1 MRIFVRSSKFIFPY
15 NVSLLEIL
23 HLVYRISIFGL
34 QETLLIISTKEYK
47 EILEVCMPI
56 VNRMAELH
64 DEITGWPREFHSNP
78 ELLYDVHQT
87 AKSVAEKLQSF
98 GCDEVVC
105 GIGKTGL
112 VGIIRGKNGDNGKVI
127 GLRADMDA
135 LPIHELTRKPWASK
149 TPGKMHACGHDGHTS
164 MLLGAAKYLAETRNF
179 EGSVAVIFQPA
190 EEGGAGGK
198 AMVDDGMME
207 RFGITEVY
215 GMHNL
220 PGLEVG
226 KFSIRSGAIM
236 AATDS
241 FDIKVIGQGGHA
253 AMPHLGVDPIV
264 IAAQIITGI
273 QQIVSR
279 SSNPLES
286 LIISVTKVDG
296 GSAYNVIPNE
306 VVLKGTIRSLNSEVR
321 EFAKVQLEKIASGI
335 AKANSAKTE
344 IRIVSGYPVTYNHEA
359 QTQIAGNVAGLVGG
373 IGGVDMDVMP
383 MMGGEDFSY
392 MLEAKPGAFIFTGNG
407 DSSGLH
413 HPEYDFNDLAIPH
426 GCSYWIKLV
435 ETEMN
440 TSA

>member
-1 MRIFVRSSKFIFPY
+1 
-15 NVSLLEIL
+15 
-23 HLVYRISIFGL
+23 
-34 QETLLIISTKEYK
+34 
-47 EILEVCMPI
+47 MPI

-64 DEITGWPREFHSNP
+64 DEITGWRREFHSNP

-87 AKSVAEKLQSF
+87 AESVAEKLQSF

-112 VGIIRGKNGDNGKVI
+112 VGIIRGNRGDNGKVI

-135 LPIHELTRKPWASK
+135 LPIHEQTGKPWASK
-149 TPGKMHACGHDGHTS
+149 ISGKMHACGHDGHTS

-198 AMVDDGMME
+198 AMVDDGLME

-241 FDIKVIGQGGHA
+241 FDIKIIGYGGHA
-253 AMPHLGVDPIV
+253 AMPHLSVDPIV
-264 IAAQIITGI
+264 IGAQIIVGI
-273 QQIVSR
+273 QSIVSR
-279 SSNPLES
+279 GSNPLEA
-286 LIISVTKVDG
+286 LVISVTKINAG
-296 GSAYNVIPNE
+296 NAYNVIPNE
-306 VVLKGTIRSLNSEVR
+306 VVLKGTIRSLNNEVR
-321 EFAKVQLEKIASGI
+321 EFAKKQLCKIASGI
-335 AKANSAKTE
+335 AEANSAQTE
-344 IRIVSGYPVTYNHEA
+344 IDIVAGYPVTTNHEK
-359 QTQIAGNVAGLVGG
+359 QTKIAGKIAGIVAGVDS
-373 IGGVDMDVMP
+373 VDMDISP
-383 MMGGEDFSY
+383 TMGGEDFSY

-407 DSSGLH
+407 DSFGLH
-413 HPEYDFNDLAIPH
+413 HPEYDFDDLAIPH

-440 TSA
+440 TDTGN

>member
-1 MRIFVRSSKFIFPY
+1 
-15 NVSLLEIL
+15 
-23 HLVYRISIFGL
+23 
-34 QETLLIISTKEYK
+34 
-47 EILEVCMPI
+47 MPI

-64 DEITGWPREFHSNP
+64 DEITRWRREFHSNP

-87 AKSVAEKLQSF
+87 AKSVAEKLHSF
-98 GCDEVVC
+98 GCNEVVC

-112 VGIIRGKNGDNGKVI
+112 VGIIRGNNGDNGKVI

-135 LPIHELTRKPWASK
+135 LPIHEQTGKPWASEI
-149 TPGKMHACGHDGHTS
+149 PGKMHACGHDGHTS

-241 FDIKVIGQGGHA
+241 FDIKVTGQGGHA

-264 IAAQIITGI
+264 VAAQIITGI

-279 SSNPLES
+279 SINPLES
-286 LIISVTKVDG
+286 LVISVTKVDG

-306 VVLKGTIRSLNSEVR
+306 VVLKGTIRSLNNEVR
-321 EFAKVQLEKIASGI
+321 ELAKVQLENIASGI
-335 AKANSAKTE
+335 ADANSAKTE
-344 IRIVSGYPVTYNHEA
+344 IRIESGYPVTYNHEE

-373 IGGVDMDVMP
+373 IDGVDMDVLP

-392 MLEAKPGAFIFTGNG
+392 MLESKPGAFIFTGNG
-407 DSSGLH
+407 NSPGLH

-440 TSA
+440 TSAEM

>member
-1 MRIFVRSSKFIFPY
+1 
-15 NVSLLEIL
+15 
-23 HLVYRISIFGL
+23 
-34 QETLLIISTKEYK
+34 
-47 EILEVCMPI
+47 MPI

-64 DEITGWPREFHSNP
+64 DEITGWRREFHTNP

-87 AKSVAEKLQSF
+87 AKSVSEKLQSF
-98 GCDEVVC
+98 GCDEVV
-105 GIGKTGL
+105 GSIGKTGV

-135 LPIHELTRKPWASK
+135 LPINEQTGKPWASK
-149 TPGKMHACGHDGHTS
+149 IPGKMHACGHDGHTS

-226 KFSIRSGAIM
+226 KFSIRPGAIM
-236 AATDS
+236 AATDT
-241 FDIKVIGQGGHA
+241 FDIKVIGKGGHA
-253 AMPHLGVDPIV
+253 AMPHLSVDPIV
-264 IAAQIITGI
+264 IAAQIVTGI
-273 QQIVSR
+273 QQIASR
-279 SSNPLES
+279 ISDPLES
-286 LIISVTKVDG
+286 VVISVTKIDG

-306 VVLKGTIRSLNSEVR
+306 VILKGTIRSLNSEIR
-321 EFAKVQLEKIASGI
+321 ELAKTQLEKIASGI
-335 AKANSAKTE
+335 AEANSATSE
-344 IRIVSGYPVTYNHEA
+344 ISIVSGYPVTFNHEA
-359 QTQIAGNVAGLVGG
+359 QTQIAGDVARLVGG
-373 IGGVDMDVMP
+373 LDGIDMNVLP

-407 DSSGLH
+407 DSAGLH
-413 HPEYDFNDLAIPH
+413 HPEYDFNDHAIPH

-435 ETEMN
+435 ETQMN
-440 TSA
+440 RGA